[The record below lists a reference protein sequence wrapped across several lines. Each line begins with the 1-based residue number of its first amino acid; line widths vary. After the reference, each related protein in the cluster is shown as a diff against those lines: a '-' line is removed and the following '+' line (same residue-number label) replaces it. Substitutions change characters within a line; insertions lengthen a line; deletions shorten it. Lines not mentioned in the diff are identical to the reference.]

1 MFTGIIQEKVPL
13 KSLTWVKAEGS
24 ESMLSCIFKIE
35 SRHPL
40 RKSWNLG
47 DSLALDGACLTITK
61 IEHGEASS
69 HFYFDVSKETL
80 SKTHWATSISQSVAG
95 ESPERSHPRMK
106 ELHLEPAL
114 KMGDALGGHLVSG
127 HVEGLARLESKKIES
142 NKDGPQYLELC
153 FSLPKSSGLGAF
165 LIPKGSVTLDGTSL
179 TVNEVIDSQEKC
191 FFKVYLIPHTLENC
205 HFSLL
210 NEGDFVNIES
220 DLMARHFCRYQTVV
234 SHMEKGSS

>member
-13 KSLTWVKAEGS
+13 KALTWVKAEGS
-24 ESMLSCIFKIE
+24 EAALSCVFKIE
-35 SRHPL
+35 SQHPL

-47 DSLALDGACLTITK
+47 DSIALDGACLTITK
-61 IEHGEASS
+61 IEHSESSS

-80 SKTHWATSISQSVAG
+80 SKTHWANSIG
-95 ESPERSHPRMK
+95 ESIEQSHPRMK

-114 KMGDALGGHLVSG
+114 RMGDALGGHLVSG
-127 HVEGLARLESKKIES
+127 HVEGLARLDSKKQDSE
-142 NKDGPQYLELC
+142 YLELS
-153 FSLPKSSGLGAF
+153 FSLPLTAEIAPF
-165 LIPKGSVTLDGTSL
+165 LISKGSVTLDGTSL
-179 TVNEVIDSQEKC
+179 TVNEVTDSQKRC

-220 DLMARHFCRYQTVV
+220 DLMARHFCRYQTVL
-234 SHMEKGSS
+234 SQMGKNP

>member
-13 KSLTWVKAEGS
+13 KALTWVKAEGS
-24 ESMLSCIFKIE
+24 EVALSCVFKIE

-61 IEHGEASS
+61 IEHGESS
-69 HFYFDVSKETL
+69 SRFYFDVSKETL
-80 SKTHWATSISQSVAG
+80 SKTHWANSIGKSIEQA
-95 ESPERSHPRMK
+95 HPRMK

-114 KMGDALGGHLVSG
+114 RMGDALGGHLVSG
-127 HVEGLARLESKKIES
+127 HVEGLARLDSKKQDSE
-142 NKDGPQYLELC
+142 YLELS
-153 FSLPKSSGLGAF
+153 FSLPLTAEVAPF
-165 LIPKGSVTLDGTSL
+165 LISKGSVTLDGTSL
-179 TVNEVIDSQEKC
+179 TVNEVWEGSVNSETDSQKRC

-210 NEGDFVNIES
+210 NVGDFVNIES
-220 DLMARHFCRYQTVV
+220 DLMARHFCRYQTVL
-234 SHMEKGSS
+234 SQMEKSSS

>member
-13 KSLTWVKAEGS
+13 KALTWVKAEGS
-24 ESMLSCIFKIE
+24 ESVLSCVFKIE
-35 SRHPL
+35 SQHPL

-80 SKTHWATSISQSVAG
+80 SKTHWANSIGKSNG
-95 ESPERSHPRMK
+95 ESLEQSHPRMK
-106 ELHLEPAL
+106 QLHLEPAL
-114 KMGDALGGHLVSG
+114 RMGDALGGHLVSG
-127 HVEGLARLESKKIES
+127 HVEGLACLESKKIES
-142 NKDGPQYLELC
+142 NKQVPQYLELC
-153 FSLPKSSGLGAF
+153 FSLPQSTNLAAF

-179 TVNEVIDSQEKC
+179 TVNEVSDLQGRC
-191 FFKVYLIPHTLENC
+191 FFKVYLIPHTLEKC

-210 NEGDFVNIES
+210 NEGDFVNVET
-220 DLMARHFCRYQTVV
+220 DLMARHFCRYQSVLGKTI
-234 SHMEKGSS
+234 

>member
-13 KSLTWVKAEGS
+13 KALTWVKAEGS
-24 ESMLSCIFKIE
+24 EAALSCVIKIE

-61 IEHGEASS
+61 IEHGESSS

-80 SKTHWATSISQSVAG
+80 SKTHWANSIGKSIEQV
-95 ESPERSHPRMK
+95 HPRMK

-114 KMGDALGGHLVSG
+114 RMGDALGGHLVSG
-127 HVEGLARLESKKIES
+127 HVEGLARLDSKKQDSE
-142 NKDGPQYLELC
+142 YLELS
-153 FSLPKSSGLGAF
+153 FSLPLTAEVAPF

-179 TVNEVIDSQEKC
+179 TVNEVTDSQKRC

-220 DLMARHFCRYQTVV
+220 DLMARHFCRYQTVL
-234 SHMEKGSS
+234 SQMEKGSS